1 MIGCEKDGVQGF
13 CLKGIHPYKLLQ
25 VIKIPEELAA
35 AC

>member
-1 MIGCEKDGVQGF
+1 MIGCEKGRVQGF
-13 CLKGIHPYKLLQ
+13 SPKGIHPYKLLQ